1 MATRQ
6 VPPMSPNS
14 TGSSQ
19 PFNVSTPEHWTF
31 VAIRSRSD
39 RLTVRDPVTAFRASD
54 PIAGYQPLANG
65 HDELVHTGGRV
76 RDHWSALVAE
86 YQALGASELSRRQG
100 EIQRLLEQDGVT
112 YNVAGDHARPVRP
125 WMLDPIPFV
134 LPSAEWS
141 GIERGMLQRA
151 ELLNL
156 VLADL
161 YGERRLLRSGIVP
174 PEMILSDPQFFRSCD
189 GIRLPGDKQLVVFG
203 NDIARSTDGGWL
215 ALGHRTQA
223 PSGAAYA
230 LENRRVLS
238 RVFPQ
243 VFRHAGVQRLAPFVQ
258 ALRSALLAAAPVGV
272 EDPSIVILSPGS
284 LSETAFEHASMAAQ
298 LGYPLVQGSDF
309 ELRDGRIGL
318 RTVDGW
324 APVHVI
330 LRRVDAGFC
339 DPLALRSGST
349 LGIPGLV
356 DACRAGGVSVV
367 NTLGSGILENAGLAG
382 LMSDVS
388 KHLLGSDLLL
398 DSVQS
403 WWCGDPAGRSHVLA
417 NLGTLM
423 VRPLSRVSLEHSI
436 DTEQMSAAALDDLR
450 RRIVTEPNQWVGQE
464 RLALGS
470 APVFGA
476 NGIEPRPTVLR
487 LFAVAAGDS
496 YVAMPGGLSR
506 TASGEFNA
514 PITNRAGA
522 SSKDIWILG
531 SESQSQFESLPSNRD
546 MQAYPPTRILPARA
560 AEHLFWLGRYA
571 ERAEATVRLI
581 RTITARCDEFLNT
594 ATGPGPASVTVVLEA
609 LTRITGT
616 YPGFVGDDAA
626 ALFDDPTDELFALV
640 VDERRPGSVAHAV
653 RHMFDALDVVRDQ
666 LPVDTWLIVGSLQRG
681 LERLERFDLLE
692 RRSGDRLSGDRDD
705 AMTSVLS
712 ELLQGLLSLSGLAH
726 ESMVRDLGWQ
736 FMEAGRRIERAAQVA
751 TLVATTLSTQ
761 RSAPVESLVVES
773 VLIAG
778 ESIITSRR
786 RYRSRAF
793 ASTTIELLLADA
805 GNPRSLR
812 FQVDRIAESL
822 ALIGTDRPAGP
833 MSAAT
838 RFAEL
843 TRLLGSTTFTNL
855 ADTDELGR
863 RPGLE
868 SFVGSVRAQLTGI
881 SNAISAESFTRLHSQ
896 HSMGGPIDHRRPL
909 GAPGSMPGGAL

>member
-1 MATRQ
+1 VTSFPA
-6 VPPMSPNS
+6 
-14 TGSSQ
+14 
-19 PFNVSTPEHWTF
+19 
-31 VAIRSRSD
+31 A
-39 RLTVRDPVTAFRASD
+39 DPLV
-54 PIAGYQPLANG
+54 GYNPLANG
-65 HDELVHTGGRV
+65 HDELMHTGGRI
-76 RDHWSALVAE
+76 RDHWSGLVAE

-134 LPSAEWS
+134 LPSDEWS
-141 GIERGMLQRA
+141 GIERGLIQRA
-151 ELLNL
+151 ELLDL

-161 YGERRLLRSGIVP
+161 YGERRLLRSGFVP
-174 PEMILSDPQFFRSCD
+174 PEMILSDPQFFRACD
-189 GIRLPGDKQLVVFG
+189 GIRLPGNKQLVVFG
-203 NDIARSTDGGWL
+203 TDIARSTDGGWF
-215 ALGHRTQA
+215 ALGHRAQA

-238 RVFPQ
+238 RVFPH
-243 VFRHAGVQRLAPFVQ
+243 VFRQAGVQRLAPFVQ

-284 LSETAFEHASMAAQ
+284 LSETAFEHASIAAQ

-309 ELRDGRIGL
+309 DLRDGRIGL
-318 RTVDGW
+318 RTVGGW

-356 DACRAGGVSVV
+356 DACRAGGISVV
-367 NTLGSGILENAGLAG
+367 NTLGSGILENAGLAS
-382 LMSDVS
+382 LMSTLS
-388 KHLLGSDLLL
+388 KQLLGSDLLL
-398 DSVQS
+398 ESVPS

-417 NLGTLM
+417 NLGTIV

-436 DTEQMSAAALDDLR
+436 DTERVSAADLDYLR
-450 RRIVTEPNQWVGQE
+450 RRIVAQPDQWVGQE

-470 APVFGA
+470 APAFGA
-476 NGIEPRPTVLR
+476 DGVEPRPTVLR
-487 LFAVAAGDS
+487 SFAVASGDS
-496 YVAMPGGLSR
+496 YLAMRGGLGR
-506 TASGEFNA
+506 TASGDSNA

-522 SSKDIWILG
+522 SSKDVWILG

-546 MQAYPPTRILPARA
+546 MQAYPPRRILPARA

-571 ERAEATVRLI
+571 ERAEVTVRLI

-594 ATGPGPASVTVVLEA
+594 AAGPGPASVTVMLEA

-626 ALFDDPTDELFALV
+626 GLFDDPADELFALV

-666 LPVDTWLIVGSLQRG
+666 LPIDTWLIVGSLQRG

-712 ELLQGLLSLSGLAH
+712 LSGLAH

-751 TLVATTLSTQ
+751 TLVGTTLSTQ

-773 VLIAG
+773 VLIAS

-786 RYRSRAF
+786 RYRSGAF

-805 GNPRSLR
+805 GNPRSLQ
-812 FQVDRIAESL
+812 FQVARIAESL

-833 MSAAT
+833 ASATT
-838 RFAEL
+838 RLAEL
-843 TRLLGSTTFTNL
+843 SQLLKSTTFMHL
-855 ADTDELGR
+855 SDTDELGR

-868 SFVGSVRAQLTGI
+868 AFVGTVRTQLASI
-881 SNAISAESFTRLHSQ
+881 SNAIAAESFMRLQSQ

-909 GAPGSMPGGAL
+909 GAPGSMPGLIRDSAT

>member
-1 MATRQ
+1 
-6 VPPMSPNS
+6 
-14 TGSSQ
+14 
-19 PFNVSTPEHWTF
+19 
-31 VAIRSRSD
+31 
-39 RLTVRDPVTAFRASD
+39 VTALRAAD
-54 PIAGYQPLANG
+54 PIAGYRPLADG
-65 HDELVHTGGRV
+65 HDELMNAGGNI
-76 RDHWSALVAE
+76 RDHWSGLVAE
-86 YQALGASELSRRQG
+86 YQTLGASELSRRHG

-112 YNVAGDHARPVRP
+112 YNVAGNDERPVRP

-141 GIERGMLQRA
+141 GIERGMIQRA
-151 ELLNL
+151 ELLDL
-156 VLADL
+156 VLTDL

-189 GIRLPGDKQLVVFG
+189 GIRLPGGKQLVVFG
-203 NDIARSTDGGWL
+203 TDLARSADGGWL

-223 PSGAAYA
+223 PSGVAYA

-238 RVFPQ
+238 RVFPH

-258 ALRSALLAAAPVGV
+258 ALRSALLAAAPAGV

-318 RTVDGW
+318 RTVGGW

-339 DPLALRSGST
+339 DPLALRAGST

-356 DACRAGGVSVV
+356 DACRAGGISVV

-382 LMSDVS
+382 LMSVLS

-398 DSVQS
+398 DSVPS

-417 NLGTLM
+417 NLGTIV

-436 DTEQMSAAALDDLR
+436 DTERISAAELDDLR
-450 RRIVTEPNQWVGQE
+450 RRIVAEPDQWVGQE

-476 NGIEPRPTVLR
+476 DGIAPRPTVLR
-487 LFAVAAGDS
+487 SFAVAAGDS
-496 YVAMPGGLSR
+496 YVAMPGGLGR
-506 TASGEFNA
+506 TASGDPKA

-531 SESQSQFESLPSNRD
+531 SESQSQFESLPSDGD
-546 MQAYPPTRILPARA
+546 MQAHQRTRILPARA

-616 YPGFVGDDAA
+616 YPGFVGDDAET
-626 ALFDDPTDELFALV
+626 LFDDPTDELFALV

-666 LPVDTWLIVGSLQRG
+666 LPVDTWLVVGSLQRG
-681 LERLERFDLLE
+681 LERLERWE
-692 RRSGDRLSGDRDD
+692 RRSGDQRGGDRED

-712 ELLQGLLSLSGLAH
+712 ELLQGLLSLSGLAN

-751 TLVATTLSTQ
+751 TLVGTTLSTQ

-805 GNPRSLR
+805 GNPRSLQ
-812 FQVDRIAESL
+812 FQVDRIGESL

-833 MSAAT
+833 ASAAS
-838 RFAEL
+838 RLVEL
-843 TRLLGSTTFTNL
+843 TRLLESTTFANL

-868 SFVGSVRAQLTGI
+868 SFVGTVRAQLASI
-881 SNAISAESFTRLHSQ
+881 SNEISAESFTRLQSQ

-909 GAPGSMPGGAL
+909 GASGSLPGSLPGSLQGGAT

>member
-1 MATRQ
+1 M
-6 VPPMSPNS
+6 
-14 TGSSQ
+14 
-19 PFNVSTPEHWTF
+19 
-31 VAIRSRSD
+31 
-39 RLTVRDPVTAFRASD
+39 TAPTTAD
-54 PIAGYQPLANG
+54 PIAGYRPLDTG
-65 HDELVHTGGRV
+65 HDELMHADGGI
-76 RDHWSALVAE
+76 RDHWSGLVAA
-86 YQALGASELSRRQG
+86 YQTLGASELNRRQS

-112 YNVAGDHARPVRP
+112 YNVAGDHERPVRP
-125 WMLDPIPFV
+125 WTLDPIPFV

-141 GIERGMLQRA
+141 GIERGMVQRA
-151 ELLNL
+151 ELLDL
-156 VLADL
+156 VLTDL
-161 YGERRLLRSGIVP
+161 YGDRRLLRSGIVP

-203 NDIARSTDGGWL
+203 TDLARATDGSWL
-215 ALGHRTQA
+215 ALGHRAQA

-243 VFRHAGVQRLAPFVQ
+243 MFRHTGVQRLAPFVL
-258 ALRSALLAAAPVGV
+258 ALRSALIAAAPVGV
-272 EDPSIVILSPGS
+272 DDPSIVILSPGP
-284 LSETAFEHASMAAQ
+284 LSETAFEHASIAAQ

-318 RTVDGW
+318 RTVGGW

-339 DPLALRSGST
+339 DPLALRAGST

-356 DACRAGGVSVV
+356 DACRAGSVSVV

-382 LMSDVS
+382 LMSTLS
-388 KHLLGSDLLL
+388 RQLLGSDLLL
-398 DSVQS
+398 ESVPS

-417 NLGTLM
+417 NLGTLV

-436 DTEQMSAAALDDLR
+436 DTERVSAAELDDLR
-450 RRIVTEPNQWVGQE
+450 RRIVAQPDQWVGQE
-464 RLALGS
+464 WLAPGS
-470 APVFGA
+470 APVLRADGV
-476 NGIEPRPTVLR
+476 EPRPTVLR
-487 LFAVAAGDS
+487 SFAVADGDS
-496 YVAMPGGLSR
+496 YVAMPGGLGR
-506 TASGEFNA
+506 TASGDSGA

-522 SSKDIWILG
+522 SSKDVWILG
-531 SESQSQFESLPSNRD
+531 SESQSQFEFVSSDGD
-546 MQAYPPTRILPARA
+546 MPAHPPTGTLPARA

-626 ALFDDPTDELFALV
+626 ALFDDPTGELFALV
-640 VDERRPGSVAHAV
+640 VDERRPGTVAHAV

-666 LPVDTWLIVGSLQRG
+666 LSVDTWLVVGSLQRE
-681 LERLERFDLLE
+681 LERLER
-692 RRSGDRLSGDRDD
+692 RSDDRDSGDRDD

-712 ELLQGLLSLSGLAH
+712 ELLQGLLSLSGLAN

-736 FMEAGRRIERAAQVA
+736 FMEAGRRIERAIRVA
-751 TLVATTLSTQ
+751 TLVGTTLGTQ

-793 ASTTIELLLADA
+793 ASTTIELLLADG
-805 GNPRSLR
+805 GNPRSLQ

-822 ALIGTDRPAGP
+822 AVIGTDRPAGP
-833 MSAAT
+833 TSAAT
-838 RFAEL
+838 RLAEL
-843 TRLLGSTTFTNL
+843 TQLVESTNFTQL
-855 ADTDELGR
+855 ADTDELGH

-868 SFVGSVRAQLTGI
+868 SFVGTVRAQLASV
-881 SNAISAESFTRLHSQ
+881 SNAIAAESFTRLQSQ

-909 GAPGSMPGGAL
+909 AASDSMLGSMLESAT